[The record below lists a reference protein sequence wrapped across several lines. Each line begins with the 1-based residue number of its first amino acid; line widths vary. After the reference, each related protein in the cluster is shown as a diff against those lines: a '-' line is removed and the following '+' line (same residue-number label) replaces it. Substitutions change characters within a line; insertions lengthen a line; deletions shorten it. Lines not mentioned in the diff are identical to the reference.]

1 MAKKLGLGK
10 GLSALIPS
18 VPKEQEEIRDLLQ
31 EIDVKLIDPNPDQ
44 PRQKFHEN
52 QLFELSESIRHN
64 GVIQPIIV
72 TQQGSRYIVIAGE
85 RRWRATKLAGYTK
98 IPAVVRQVE
107 KGQMLS
113 LALLENIQRQELN
126 PIEEALAY
134 RKLIDTHDFTHE
146 SLATNLGKSRVTIS
160 NTLRLLRLPDD
171 IKNMIQDLVL
181 SFGHARCLITLE
193 DKEKMIRLA
202 RQCIDQKWSVRELE
216 KRVALEKEERKK
228 PPKAKK
234 DPILK
239 ESESVL
245 RKYLNQKVSI
255 SGDVKKGKITIAY
268 GSEDEFKKLLT
279 FLSSEGGQDDAEG

>member
-10 GLSALIPS
+10 GLSALIPD
-18 VPKEQEEIRDLLQ
+18 VPKEQDEIRDLLQ
-31 EIDVKLIDPNPDQ
+31 EIDVALIDPNPDQ

-72 TQQGSRYIVIAGE
+72 TPNKGRYIVIAGE
-85 RRWRATKLAGYTK
+85 RRWRATKLAGYAK
-98 IPAVVRQVE
+98 IPAVVRQIE
-107 KGQMLS
+107 QGQMLS

-160 NTLRLLRLPDD
+160 NTLRLLRLPDA
-171 IKNMIQDLVL
+171 IKNMIQDLEL

-193 DKEKMIRLA
+193 DKDKMVKLA
-202 RQCIDQKWSVRELE
+202 RQCVELKWSVRELE
-216 KRVALEKEERKK
+216 KRVALEKEDRKK
-228 PPKAKK
+228 PAKTKK

-239 ESESVL
+239 DSETVL

-279 FLSSEGGQDDAEG
+279 FLSPDGGDDVTDG